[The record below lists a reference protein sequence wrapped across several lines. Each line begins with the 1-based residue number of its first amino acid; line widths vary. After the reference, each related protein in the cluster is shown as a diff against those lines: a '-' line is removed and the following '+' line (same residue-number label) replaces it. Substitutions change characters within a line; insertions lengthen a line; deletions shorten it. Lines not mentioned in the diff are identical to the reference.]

1 MAIKKNKAEI
11 IFDIFNSGLMLLFIL
26 VCIYPILYVL
36 FASFSDS
43 YRLSIHQGIIFF
55 PLGFNIKGYE
65 MVFKNPAIRT
75 GYINTFIILILGTAL
90 NLLMTSLGAY
100 ILSRKKIKWVK
111 YLMMIIV
118 FTMFFSGG
126 LIPFY
131 LLVNNL
137 GMYNTRSAL
146 VIPVAINTFNL
157 IILRTS
163 FISLPDSIEESAK
176 IEGANDIT
184 ILFRIIVPLSSAVM
198 AVMALYY
205 GVAHWNAWFNAMIFL
220 NKRELFPLQLI
231 LREILILNTTQS
243 MSMTLDSSDFFNDI
257 NRILIQYCTIV
268 VATVPILFIYPFLQK
283 YFVKGV
289 MIGSIKG

>member
-1 MAIKKNKAEI
+1 MAIKKNKADI
-11 IFDIFNSGLMLLFIL
+11 IFDIFNSGFMLLIIF
-26 VCIYPILYVL
+26 VCIYPLLYVL

-65 MVFKNPAIRT
+65 MVFENPAIRT

-100 ILSRKKIKWVK
+100 VLSRKKIKWVK

-126 LIPFY
+126 IIPFY

-146 VIPVAINTFNL
+146 IIPVAINSFNL

-243 MSMTLDSSDFFNDI
+243 MSMTMDSSDSFNDI
-257 NRILIQYCTIV
+257 NRILIQYCTII
-268 VATVPILFIYPFLQK
+268 VATVPILFIYPFLQR